1 MTSDSEQTVVSI
13 IKQLGAAVRAR
24 RRRLG
29 LTQQQAAELAGIS
42 VNLLSEIEAGKA
54 SVHFCKL
61 LAILHALGLQLNVAD
76 GRDIIKISEEYLR

>member
-1 MTSDSEQTVVSI
+1 MTSDSEQKTLNI
-13 IKQLGAAVRAR
+13 IKQLGATVRAR

-76 GRDIIKISEEYLR
+76 GRDIIQISEEYLR